1 MFWDIPAPWPVWLL
15 GAFSELKITA
25 NSTYWKAKL
34 MQDRPLLL
42 IKEQNTAIWESKI
55 LSTIEWKN
63 NVPSFVSPSLKTF
76 FANSSALY

>member
-42 IKEQNTAIWESKI
+42 IKEQNTAMGVI
-55 LSTIEWKN
+55 LG
-63 NVPSFVSPSLKTF
+63 
-76 FANSSALY
+76 

>member
-15 GAFSELKITA
+15 GAFSQRKITA

-42 IKEQNTAIWESKI
+42 IKEQNTAIGAGGFWVLVLGMI
-55 LSTIEWKN
+55 PGYTLGRG
-63 NVPSFVSPSLKTF
+63 
-76 FANSSALY
+76 